1 MPTLDD
7 TPTIE
12 TITAAD
18 AELADDLVLVYDVS
32 EQKIKAMKLSELKT
46 ELT

>member
-7 TPTIE
+7 TPILE
-12 TITAAD
+12 TITATDAD
-18 AELADDLVLVYDVS
+18 LTTDLVLVYDVS

-46 ELT
+46 ELS

>member
-12 TITAAD
+12 LLTSAAAD
-18 AELADDLVLVYDVS
+18 LANDLILVYDVS
-32 EQKIKAMKLSELKT
+32 EGKIKAMKLSELKT
-46 ELT
+46 ELA